1 MCRCMTY
8 LSKARDKK
16 EADSIVQIKHWSDWR
31 KISKMKL
38 TDNVVRNYRVA
49 KIFRE
54 NTDRI
59 NRIDF
64 SSDGNT
70 LISSSDDDSI
80 VIYDCQNGT

>member
-1 MCRCMTY
+1 
-8 LSKARDKK
+8 
-16 EADSIVQIKHWSDWR
+16 
-31 KISKMKL
+31 MKL